1 MKIVKSLEKS
11 GLLMKCFSKTIKNK
25 EKEQKN
31 MECYWA
37 L

>member
-11 GLLMKCFSKTIKNK
+11 GLLMKCFSETIKNI
-25 EKEQKN
+25 EKEQN
-31 MECYWA
+31 IMGCYWA